1 VEKLQWWCAA
11 LGEKWTWNWRAY
23 PGVWLFVIAV
33 AASRRLLTGA
43 GSWRLAPAG
52 EKVAFVAGVFTL
64 WLSLDWPIGPVAAGY
79 LASAHALQFLIITM
93 ISTPLLLI
101 GARTGTV
108 ERLIASTA
116 HPLLRRVGR
125 FVVHPLSAVLIFNA
139 IVSASHV
146 PSVVDGLMPSAAG
159 AFLVDLSWFVGGIV
173 FWWPVIIPYPRLTHF
188 AVPMKILY
196 LLGGTLFHTVIG
208 MIMLV
213 SEHPMYGIY
222 ELAQPIFAIAPRTDQ
237 QVAGG
242 VMELGV
248 FFAIVIAS
256 GVLFFRWAG
265 ESERG
270 HPSTVNSNRSTST

>member
-1 VEKLQWWCAA
+1 
-11 LGEKWTWNWRAY
+11 
-23 PGVWLFVIAV
+23 VI
-33 AASRRLLTGA
+33 
-43 GSWRLAPAG
+43 
-52 EKVAFVAGVFTL
+52 TL
-64 WLSLDWPIGPVAAGY
+64 WISLDWPVGPIAAGY

-93 ISTPLLLI
+93 ISTPLLLL
-101 GARTGTV
+101 GSRTGTI
-108 ERLIASTA
+108 ERLTSERSPA
-116 HPLLRRVGR
+116 LLRRAGR
-125 FVVHPLSAVLIFNA
+125 FIVHPLPAVLIFNA
-139 IVSASHV
+139 IVSATHV
-146 PSVVDGLMPSAAG
+146 PSVVDGLMPSAWG
-159 AFLVDLSWFVGGIV
+159 AFLVDFSWFIGGVV
-173 FWWPVIIPYPRLTHF
+173 FWWPVIIPYPTLRHF

-213 SEHPMYGIY
+213 SDHPMYGIY

-265 ESERG
+265 EADQRSQPSARG
-270 HPSTVNSNRSTST
+270 PE